1 LTTVFEKEKI
11 QEIRNQWKRLW
22 LERFDDKL
30 RAEGMAMTDYSALFV
45 EKGAIIYAI
54 KSLGF

>member
-1 LTTVFEKEKI
+1 VFEKEKI
-11 QEIRNQWKRLW
+11 QEIGNQWKRLW